1 MGRTP
6 DARPRALL
14 DLARSWGV
22 ELAYT
27 DALSGATR
35 EASAETL
42 LAVLRALG
50 APLERAGDARDA
62 LRERRHSA
70 WRRAL
75 EPVNVAWRGSPAA
88 VELRLPLR
96 ALRRARLRLELEDG
110 GQRAWVV
117 DLARHAPR
125 RESEVEG
132 ERFAALR
139 LALPRDL
146 PLGYHELSLEIGRE
160 LHRAR
165 LIAAPPRA
173 FVPEDARLWGV
184 FVPLYALHSER
195 SWGVGDLTDLADLAD
210 WLRGLGGSVVATLP
224 ILAAFLDEPCE
235 PSPYAPASRLFWN
248 ELHLDPERVT
258 GYPGAWPRNSPA
270 VRAELAAL
278 ASAREVDHARA
289 MALKRRTLEEL
300 ARRYFGREPRGDAAF
315 RRWLAAQP
323 RARDYA
329 AFRATC
335 ERRREPWRAWPA
347 RLREGRLARGDFD
360 EAAQRYHL
368 FVQWQLARQLGDLA
382 AAARGAGPG
391 LYLDLPLGV
400 HSDGYDVWRERA
412 AFASGVSGGAPPD
425 AFFTRGQDWGF
436 PPLHPRASR
445 EQGHRYL
452 IDVLR
457 ASMGH
462 AGILRI
468 DHVLGLHRLYWVP
481 RGFDAGA
488 GAYVRYPSEELY
500 ALVCLESQRSKT
512 LVVGEDLGTVPPEV
526 RPAMA
531 RRALQRMYVLPFELS
546 EGGRD
551 PMHGVPRDSQATLGT
566 HDMAPFAAFL
576 AKLDLDD
583 QRERGLVDEESAR
596 GARERRDRELA
607 LLVDWLAREG
617 WTRSASPGGL
627 EVLHGL
633 LAWLGASPARVV
645 IASLEDLWGETLPQN
660 TPGTTVERCN
670 WRRRARHGLEQL
682 VRMEAVRAP
691 LRTLDR
697 WRKEEQG

>member
-1 MGRTP
+1 VARAR

-35 EASAETL
+35 EASAESL

-50 APLERAGDARDA
+50 APLERAADARDA
-62 LRERRHSA
+62 LRARRQAA

-75 EPVNVAWRGSPAA
+75 EPVSVAWHGSPIA
-88 VELRLPLR
+88 VELRLPRR
-96 ALRRARLRLELEDG
+96 ALRRARLRVALEG
-110 GQRAWVV
+110 GGERAWTA

-125 RESEVEG
+125 RETEVEG

-146 PLGYHELSLEIGRE
+146 PVGYHDLSLEIGRDV
-160 LHRAR
+160 HRAR

-173 FVPEDARLWGV
+173 FVPEAARTWGV
-184 FVPLYALHSER
+184 FVPLYALHSRR
-195 SWGVGDLTDLADLAD
+195 SWGVGDLTDLGELSG

-224 ILAAFLDEPCE
+224 LLAAFLDRPCE
-235 PSPYAPASRLFWN
+235 PSPYAPASRLFWS
-248 ELHLDPERVT
+248 ELYLDPERVT

-270 VRAELAAL
+270 VRAEIAAL
-278 ASAREVDHARA
+278 SAGSEVDPARA

-300 ARRYFGREPRGDAAF
+300 ARRYFGREPRGDALF
-315 RRWLAAQP
+315 RRWLASEP

-329 AFRATC
+329 RFRATC
-335 ERRREPWRAWPA
+335 ERRREPWQAWPA

-360 EAAQRYHL
+360 EPAMLYHL
-368 FVQWQLARQLGDLA
+368 FVQWQLARQVGELA
-382 AAARGAGPG
+382 AAARGTGSG

-400 HSDGYDVWRERA
+400 HPDGYDTWRERA
-412 AFASGVSGGAPPD
+412 VFASGASGGAPPD

-436 PPLHPRASR
+436 PPLHPEASR
-445 EQGHRYL
+445 EQGHRYR
-452 IDVLR
+452 IEVLR
-457 ASMGH
+457 ASMRH

-468 DHVLGLHRLYWVP
+468 DHVLGLHRLFWVP
-481 RGFDAGA
+481 RGLDARE

-500 ALVCLESQRSKT
+500 AITCLESQRSST

-531 RRALQRMYVLPFELS
+531 RRGLQRMYVLPFELADG
-546 EGGRD
+546 ERE
-551 PMHGVPRDSQATLGT
+551 PMRPVPRDSQATLGT

-576 AKLDLDD
+576 AKLDLAD
-583 QRERGLVDEESAR
+583 QRALGLVDDEGAR
-596 GARERRDRELA
+596 NARERRDRELA
-607 LLVDWLAREG
+607 LLLDWLAREG
-617 WTRSASPGGL
+617 WTRGQPSGL

-633 LAWLGASPARVV
+633 YAWLGASPARVV
-645 IASLEDLWGETLPQN
+645 VASLEDLWGETLPQN
-660 TPGTTVERCN
+660 TPGTTSERCN
-670 WRRRARHGLEQL
+670 WRRRARHALEEL
-682 VRMEAVRAP
+682 RRMEAVRAP
-691 LRTLDR
+691 LQALDR
-697 WRKEEQG
+697 WRRQEQG